1 LFTVRSSEKKFGPTY
16 VLIIINSVVY
26 AATAILSMNPLI
38 IDDQILSLLGQWNVR
53 VLSDGWYWQMF
64 TSLFIHANLLHI
76 LGNMFFLL
84 IFGIRAEDL
93 FSDRQYLA
101 IYFASGL
108 VGNLLSL
115 LMGPDVVSVG
125 ASGAIFGIFGASV
138 IYMRKS
144 VGQSIVGA
152 LIYALYL
159 FIFNIGAGV
168 NLLAHIGGLVT
179 GLLIGY
185 SLAKRHRH
193 TQQAYGYRYTVNY

>member
-168 NLLAHIGGLVT
+168 NLLAHLGGLVT